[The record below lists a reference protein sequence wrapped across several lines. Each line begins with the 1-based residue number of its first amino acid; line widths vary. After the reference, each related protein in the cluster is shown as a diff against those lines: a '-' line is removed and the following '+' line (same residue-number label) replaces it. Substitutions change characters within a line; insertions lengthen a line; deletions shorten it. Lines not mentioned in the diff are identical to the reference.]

1 MEIYKDNQILR
12 IDYKLWGNDYEIY
25 AEIYD
30 HTDEIYIEGLDG
42 FSIPLEVMYTFTDWV
57 QEKTRRPK
65 KKYRITYVTSKYP
78 SYVPEDAVIEEVYE
92 KV

>member
-1 MEIYKDNQILR
+1 MEVYKDNQILK
-12 IDYKLWGNDYEIY
+12 INYKMYGEEYEVY

-30 HTDEIYIEGLDG
+30 QTDEIYIEGLDG
-42 FSIPLEVMYTFTDWV
+42 ASIPLEVMYAFIDWM

-65 KKYRITYVTSKYP
+65 KKYRISYVTSKYP
-78 SYVPEDAVIEEVYE
+78 SYVPEDAVIEEIYE